1 MDALVWIIVVIA
13 LIAIAAIAW
22 AAWRKQRTDAL
33 RERFGPEYDR
43 TATETGSRREA
54 ESELSSRMKRRD
66 DLDIHALAPAVVVRY
81 AERWR
86 EVQEGFVNDPKEAV
100 ADSDRLVQ
108 EVMRDRGYPVDDFEQ
123 RAADLSVDHG
133 DVVDNYRAGHAIA
146 LACQMDRASTEDLR
160 QAVVHY
166 RVLFQRLLVT
176 DADRADDAGRTTPTS
191 TTTTDV
197 ADGSVPR
204 PDVETTDERASE
216 RIRRTG

>member
-1 MDALVWIIVVIA
+1 MDALVWIIVVVA

-22 AAWRKQRTDAL
+22 TAWSRRRTGAL
-33 RERFGPEYDR
+33 QERFGPEYDR
-43 TATETGSRREA
+43 TAKETGSRREA
-54 ESELSSRMKRRD
+54 ESELSSRVKRRED
-66 DLDIHALAPAVVVRY
+66 FDIHPLDPAVVVRY

-86 EVQEGFVNDPKEAV
+86 EVQEGFVNDPKQAV

-108 EVMRDRGYPVDDFEQ
+108 DVMRDRGYPIDDFEQ

-133 DVVDNYRAGHAIA
+133 DVVDNYRAAHAIA

-176 DADRADDAGRTTPTS
+176 DGTGTTPS
-191 TTTTDV
+191 SPMVTDTEN
-197 ADGSVPR
+197 AFGEAPAAAATDGR
-204 PDVETTDERASE
+204 ESE
-216 RIRRTG
+216 PTRRTG

>member
-1 MDALVWIIVVIA
+1 MEALVWIIVVIA
-13 LIAIAAIAW
+13 LIAIAAIGW
-22 AAWRKQRTDAL
+22 TAWRKQRTDAL
-33 RERFGPEYDR
+33 RDRFGPEYDR
-43 TATETGSRREA
+43 TAAETSSRREA
-54 ESELSSRMKRRD
+54 ESELSSRVKRRD
-66 DLDIHALAPAVVVRY
+66 DLDIHPLAPAVVVRY

-108 EVMRDRGYPVDDFEQ
+108 DVMRDRGYTVDDFEQ

-176 DADRADDAGRTTPTS
+176 DHDRPEDVG
-191 TTTTDV
+191 TTTTTTSATTV
-197 ADGSVPR
+197 EGSGPR
-204 PDVETTDERASE
+204 PDIQTSDERESE